1 MQRTYRERKHIC
13 GEYMEVE
20 IFPVYTK
27 AKGRGNRK
35 KPTSEIQ
42 QRLNQRH
49 AEGKLRRLLHTNFT
63 EADLFVTLTF
73 DDAHLPASV
82 EDVQR
87 LLQNFLRRLKRRYS
101 KTGAELK
108 YVYILEKG
116 EKHGRLHVHMVISGG
131 MDAEDLAAL
140 WGMGEV
146 SADFLQFDENGLAAL
161 AKYFTKGDSD
171 NGGKSITWKRWVA
184 SRNLDK
190 PEVRE
195 RDGRISHHKMAG
207 LCKDGGDTD
216 YLETQFNGYDIAP
229 YSVEISEDIY
239 GGYYLAAV
247 LKKMPP
253 RTDAWTDVGWLPFG

>member
-27 AKGRGNRK
+27 AKRRGKRK
-35 KPTSEIQ
+35 KPTTEIQ

-63 EADLFVTLTF
+63 AADLFVTLTF
-73 DDAHLPASV
+73 NDTHLPMSV
-82 EDVQR
+82 EEAQR
-87 LLQNFLRRLKRRYS
+87 LLQNFLRRLKRRYV
-101 KTGAELK
+101 KLETELK

-116 EKHGRLHVHMVISGG
+116 QENGRLHVHMVVSGG
-131 MDAEDLAAL
+131 MDEDVLATL

-146 SADFLQFDENGLAAL
+146 RSDGLKFDENGLAAL
-161 AKYFTKGDSD
+161 ARYFTKGDAE
-171 NGGKSITWKRWVA
+171 NGGKPITWKRWVA
-184 SRNLDK
+184 SHNLDK

-195 RDGRISHHKMAG
+195 RDGRLPHRKMAG
-207 LCKDGGDTD
+207 LCQDGGDTD
-216 YLETQFNGYDIAP
+216 YLETEYCGYEVAP
-229 YSVEISEDIY
+229 YSVNVTQDIY

-253 RTDAWTDVGWLPFG
+253 RTDAWTDIWGLPFG